1 VEKIKIQAAG
11 AGSFFFANFTGSC
24 IEKELQSRISAGISG
39 KLGSETGVLLK
50 SSSIHTICVKLIL
63 EK

>member
-1 VEKIKIQAAG
+1 MRE
-11 AGSFFFANFTGSC
+11 
-24 IEKELQSRISAGISG
+24 GISG